1 MSSALDAW
9 SRWCDHVDSVSSQLR
24 ALSRGTVVDVQGLPP
39 IPAEPVP
46 VDLQA
51 RIASTRANLDDAVA
65 QAERKR
71 EDLRRSEALVRRL
84 ADDSPGHHRRI

>member
-1 MSSALDAW
+1 MSSALDSW
-9 SRWCDHVDSVSSQLR
+9 SRWCDHVDSVASQLR

-39 IPAEPVP
+39 TPAEPVP
-46 VDLQA
+46 LGMQV
-51 RIASTRANLDDAVA
+51 RIASTRANLEAAVA

-71 EDLRRSEALVRRL
+71 EDLRRSDALVRRL